1 MEENNMA
8 EIAETTPQDAAIESE
23 QEESANQPE
32 GATPKDQSAES
43 AGQSQEESEQ
53 EGGSADGAEASPS
66 SATVPI
72 RFNHEYRE
80 LSIEEAADWAQK
92 GMQAEE
98 LMGSLRLL
106 ACAEGRES
114 VRAMIKSLIDGHDE
128 MLREKYREKVGDEE
142 LVERL
147 VAAEREKYTAGAAKM
162 AADEKAAEQ
171 ESREAAT
178 KRLAEEF
185 MELQKEFPEIKDFQG
200 IPDSVLHQ
208 SIGKKISL
216 LDAYLR
222 YQRSEQKKRD
232 QAEASAKA
240 AKESS
245 TGSMQSQAEGAENAI
260 ISAAL
265 KGVFG

>member
-1 MEENNMA
+1 MIYDKSGIKME
-8 EIAETTPQDAAIESE
+8 TRKAIIYARVSSSGYLAGRQSTERQVESL
-23 QEESANQPE
+23 
-32 GATPKDQSAES
+32 KDYA
-43 AGQSQEESEQ
+43 
-53 EGGSADGAEASPS
+53 
-66 SATVPI
+66 
-72 RFNHEYRE
+72 
-80 LSIEEAADWAQK
+80 
-92 GMQAEE
+92 
-98 LMGSLRLL
+98 
-106 ACAEGRES
+106 
-114 VRAMIKSLIDGHDE
+114 
-128 MLREKYREKVGDEE
+128 
-142 LVERL
+142 
-147 VAAEREKYTAGAAKM
+147 AAKTWF
-162 AADEKAAEQ
+162 EKAAEQ